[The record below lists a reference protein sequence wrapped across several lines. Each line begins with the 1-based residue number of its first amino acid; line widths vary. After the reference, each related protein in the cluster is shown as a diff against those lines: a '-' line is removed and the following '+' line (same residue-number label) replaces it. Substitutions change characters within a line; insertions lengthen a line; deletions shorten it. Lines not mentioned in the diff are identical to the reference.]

1 MPSIISGY
9 EYDIFISYRLK
20 DNKHN
25 GWITSF
31 VENLQGEL
39 ESTFKEEISV
49 YFDINPHDGL
59 LETHDVDASLKEKL
73 KCLVFIPIISRTYC
87 DPKSFAWEHEFK
99 AFIELA
105 SHDQIGLKVK
115 LPGGN
120 VASRV
125 LPVQIHEIDVNDK
138 NLLESELGGPLRG
151 IEFIYREPGVNRPLL
166 ATEDHPDH
174 NLNKTFYRNQIN
186 KVANTIKE
194 ILTGIENPLREPK
207 NISNGTSEF
216 MPSVRKNL
224 KKKIFAGSILLL
236 VLVVMGYLI
245 VPRLIKPIEQIEK
258 SIAVLPFVNE
268 SPNKENEYVCD
279 GVMRTIL
286 NDLLKIVDLR
296 VKGGTSVERFRDL
309 HKDIKDIGRELQV
322 SYLLEG
328 SVWKSGDNLR
338 IIVHLIDSRT
348 GDLKWSDIYE
358 GKYTNEIFDFQSKV
372 AKKVATSLQAVI
384 SPLEL
389 RKIEEKPTTQ
399 MRAHDLQMRAEE
411 MIRKWRYTGDSI
423 TLKMV
428 FNLLNQALKVD
439 PRYLDAIVAKAMI
452 FSETGRYDSALFYI
466 EKIKAIDP
474 ENISIYGQKGL
485 IYLYS
490 YNADSALKY
499 FLIEDELM
507 PNSWTKLA
515 IGQVYI
521 FLKKEIIKGISYF
534 QESIDFGGASEPEI
548 NQSISIMYS
557 NIDYYSKAEKYLR
570 NALSITSECEL
581 IKDYIFILLS
591 EVNKNKTLNL
601 LDSISD
607 VTACQQNCDLMRF
620 ITYTSQRDFE
630 NAEEYYNKVL
640 NAGYKS
646 DYVVDKHV
654 KQADITDLYIGFFYN
669 ETGRKSEAKSI
680 LNKFIQR
687 DKDEMT
693 LNKNERA
700 FSILNLHLAAA
711 YAILD
716 DNKNSLLHL
725 AEFEKTTLGEWP
737 FKVATFPVFDK
748 LRSNPEFNSILKK
761 IEDKKADIRAQ
772 IMKME
777 QRKEINM

>member
-31 VENLQGEL
+31 VENLKGEL

-87 DPKSFAWEHEFK
+87 DPKSFAWEHELK

-125 LPVQIHEIDVNDK
+125 LPVQIHELDANDK
-138 NLLESELGGPLRG
+138 ELLESELGGPLRG
-151 IEFIYREPGVNRPLL
+151 IEFIYREPGVNRPLMPN
-166 ATEDHPDH
+166 EDHPDH

-194 ILTGIENPLREPK
+194 ILNGIENPVREPK
-207 NISNGTSEF
+207 KFSNGTSDF
-216 MPSVRKNL
+216 IPSGRKNL
-224 KKKIFAGSILLL
+224 NKKLITGSLLLL
-236 VLVVMGYLI
+236 VMVVLGYLVVSNF
-245 VPRLIKPIEQIEK
+245 IKTKKHIEK

-279 GVMRTIL
+279 GITRTIL
-286 NDLLKIVDLR
+286 NDLLKIVDLK
-296 VKGGTSVERFRDL
+296 VKGGKSVERFRDL
-309 HKDIKDIGRELQV
+309 DKDIKDIGNELQV
-322 SYLLEG
+322 SFLLEG
-328 SVWKSGDNLR
+328 SVWKSDDNLR

-348 GDLKWSDIYE
+348 GDITWSDIYE

-372 AKKVATSLQAVI
+372 AKNVAASLQAVI
-384 SPLEL
+384 SPSEQRRL
-389 RKIEEKPTTQ
+389 EEKPTTQ
-399 MRAHDLQMRAEE
+399 MRAHDLKMRADE

-423 TLKMV
+423 YLNMV

-439 PRYLDAIVAKAMI
+439 PGYLDAINTKTMI
-452 FSETGRYDSALFYI
+452 FSETGRYDSALVYI

-474 ENISIYGQKGL
+474 ENINIYGQQGL

-490 YNADSALKY
+490 SNADSALKY
-499 FLIEDELM
+499 FLIEDDLM
-507 PNSWTKLA
+507 PNAWTKLA
-515 IGQVYI
+515 IGQVYT
-521 FLKKEIIKGISYF
+521 FLKNEIFKGISYF
-534 QESIDFGGASEPEI
+534 QESIDLGGASEPEI
-548 NQSISIMYS
+548 NQNISAMYS
-557 NIDYYSKAEKYLR
+557 KIDYDSKAEKYLR
-570 NALSITSECEL
+570 DALSITSECKL
-581 IKDYIFILLS
+581 IKDYNYILLDQGNY
-591 EVNKNKTLNL
+591 NKALKC
-601 LDSISD
+601 LDSICEI
-607 VTACQQNCDLMRF
+607 TACQQSCDLMRF
-620 ITYTSQRDFE
+620 YIYTAQRDFE
-630 NAEEYYNKVL
+630 NAEEYYNKVVQS
-640 NAGYKS
+640 GYKS
-646 DYVVDKHV
+646 DYVFDIHIKH
-654 KQADITDLYIGFFYN
+654 ADVTDLYIGYLFH
-669 ETGRKSEAKSI
+669 ETGRKKEAISI

-687 DKDEMT
+687 DKEVLK
-693 LNKNERA
+693 LNNEERVYP
-700 FSILNLHLAAA
+700 ILNLHLAAA
-711 YAILD
+711 YAILG
-716 DNKNSLLHL
+716 DNKNALLHL
-725 AEFEKTTLGEWP
+725 TEVEKGPPGEWP
-737 FKVATFPVFDK
+737 FKVATFPAFDK
-748 LRSNPEFNSILKK
+748 LRDNPEFNSILRR
-761 IEDKKADIRAQ
+761 IEDKKAGIRSQ
-772 IMKME
+772 IKEME